1 MGLEGSA
8 VLRGGREG
16 KGDKWGGKG
25 GGVKGI
31 QTVEKYSSIKGR
43 KGRGISGEGKGVG
56 WKECRRWRSIVGVG
70 GIGSIK
76 RREGR
81 EGG

>member
-1 MGLEGSA
+1 M
-8 VLRGGREG
+8 
-16 KGDKWGGKG
+16 
-25 GGVKGI
+25 
-31 QTVEKYSSIKGR
+31 
-43 KGRGISGEGKGVG
+43 G

-70 GIGSIK
+70 GISSIK

>member
-1 MGLEGSA
+1 M
-8 VLRGGREG
+8 
-16 KGDKWGGKG
+16 
-25 GGVKGI
+25 
-31 QTVEKYSSIKGR
+31 
-43 KGRGISGEGKGVG
+43 G

-76 RREGR
+76 RREGK